1 MTAAPVRFT
10 AFTRNPR
17 GEMIAKVRDALIAS
31 GGWIIDFHEYSNVS
45 LCLNFEIS
53 GQKIPP
59 LLAALRQEGLELTEE
74 SQSLQAAKGGES
86 DGVSGT
92 LQITFI
98 HQDPDLIIPVPAI
111 PG

>member
-1 MTAAPVRFT
+1 MIVTALRFI

-17 GEMIAKVRDALIAS
+17 GETIAKVRDALIANN
-31 GGWIIDFHEYSNVS
+31 GWITDFHEYSNVS

-53 GQKIPP
+53 MENVQR
-59 LLAALRQEGLELTEE
+59 LCAALRGTGLELTEE
-74 SQSLQAAKGGES
+74 PQVMES
-86 DGVSGT
+86 AIDREHDGVPGT

-98 HQDPDLIIPVPAI
+98 HHDLDLIIPVPAI

>member
-1 MTAAPVRFT
+1 MIVTALRFI

-17 GEMIAKVRDALIAS
+17 GEMIAKVRDALIANN
-31 GGWIIDFHEYSNVS
+31 GWITDFHEYSNVS

-53 GQKIPP
+53 MENVQR
-59 LLAALRQEGLELTEE
+59 LCAALRGTGLELTE
-74 SQSLQAAKGGES
+74 SAS
-86 DGVSGT
+86 DREHDGAPGT

-98 HQDPDLIIPVPAI
+98 HHDPDLIIPVPSI

>member
-1 MTAAPVRFT
+1 MSVTPLRFI

-31 GGWIIDFHEYSNVS
+31 NGWITDFHEYSNVS

-53 GQKIPP
+53 IENVQR
-59 LLAALRQEGLELTEE
+59 LCAALRGTGLELTEE
-74 SQSLQAAKGGES
+74 PQVAES
-86 DGVSGT
+86 AIAREQDVVPGT

-98 HQDPDLIIPVPAI
+98 HHDPDLIIPVPAI